1 MVRKEDGFE
10 RRLVHRCARCHVVV
24 GYEIV
29 GERDVVAEGMVQ
41 RAEAEAE
48 AEEDGE
54 GEGKEGGYK
63 GRILYV
69 LPGGLRTTEAMVKG
83 ARIAEEDVEI
93 GARSAAVLGEV

>member
-1 MVRKEDGFE
+1 M
-10 RRLVHRCARCHVVV
+10 HRCARCHVVV

-41 RAEAEAE
+41 RAEVG

-69 LPGGLRTTEAMVKG
+69 LPGGLRTTETMVKG